1 MTPQLGFPWISAPR
15 ASQKRSRVR
24 PWLAP
29 RMATAVLR
37 VPDPRV
43 VPLTLPLVTPAGP
56 QIFVH
61 EGARQGLERRFIAA
75 FNGPVQLAVT
85 DNRRRMVTHSM
96 SRGTLRVRVH
106 MMFLGAPDRVRD
118 ALVAYVVH
126 GDRDASQVV
135 GDYIDQNLHRI
146 RASRPVPGPLR
157 TRGES
162 HDLVAILSEI
172 NTEYFAGAL
181 SDVLITWSRRT
192 RRERTRARKSIKL
205 GSYSA
210 IERLVRIHP
219 VLDKPWVP
227 RYFVAYIVYHELLH
241 HVIPAVQSG
250 GRSIL
255 HPSEFLRRE
264 REFRHFERAVSWERK
279 HIDRLLRASA
289 Q

>member
-1 MTPQLGFPWISAPR
+1 MTPQLGFPWISAPK
-15 ASQKRSRVR
+15 ATPKLRVR

-43 VPLTLPLVTPAGP
+43 VPLQLPLLTPGGP

-61 EGARQGLERRFIAA
+61 EGARQALERRFMAA
-75 FNGPVQLAVT
+75 FGGAVQLAVT
-85 DNRRRMVTHSM
+85 DNRRRMVTHTQ

-146 RASRPVPGPLR
+146 RASRPVPGPLK
-157 TRGES
+157 TRGEV
-162 HDLVAILSEI
+162 HDLVAILAEL
-172 NTEYFAGAL
+172 NAEYFGGAL
-181 SDVLITWSRRT
+181 ADVLVTWTRRT
-192 RRERTRARKSIKL
+192 KRPQSRARKSIKL
-205 GSYSA
+205 GTYSA
-210 IERLVRIHP
+210 VERLVRIHP

-227 RYFVAYIVYHELLH
+227 RYFVAFIVYHELLH
-241 HVIPAVQSG
+241 HVVPAQRV
-250 GRSIL
+250 GRRSLL
-255 HPSEFLRRE
+255 HSPEFCRRE
-264 REFRHFERAVSWERK
+264 REFRHYERAMAWERK
-279 HIDRLLRASA
+279 HIDRLLRAS
-289 Q
+289 